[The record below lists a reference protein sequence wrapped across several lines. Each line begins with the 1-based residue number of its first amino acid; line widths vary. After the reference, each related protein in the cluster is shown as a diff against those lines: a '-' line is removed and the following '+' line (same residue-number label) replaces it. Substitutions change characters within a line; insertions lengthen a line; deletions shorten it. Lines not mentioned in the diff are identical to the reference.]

1 MRGDTKA
8 LVQAILAGG
17 VIGLLISSFRRKPE
31 PGVQADCSLVTPEG
45 GRVAGVRYLESVTGG
60 GDPSQPLPM
69 LVVFHSRGAS
79 AAGAAKF
86 GGIQTPVRVIRPE
99 GTVRLSSNAPS
110 WFTLPS
116 KTSDTETYHREM
128 SERSAELGRFLAE
141 LVQCRPT
148 VGRPVVTGTSEGA
161 HVAYLL
167 ASQNAGQVQGAV
179 ALLGYLPQPFWNSGM
194 APTVGMHGTNDNTVP
209 YARTKTYWDA
219 MQGRGANL
227 ATQSF
232 PTGHSVS
239 SGMTSAWY
247 SAVRQMLGVPA

>member
-1 MRGDTKA
+1 MRGDAKA
-8 LVQAILAGG
+8 IVQAVIAGG
-17 VIGLLISSFRRKPE
+17 LIGLLVTSFRRKSE
-31 PGVQADCSLVTPEG
+31 PGVQADCSSVTPEG

-86 GGIQTPVRVIRPE
+86 GAIQTPVRVIRPE
-99 GTVRLSSNAPS
+99 GTIRLPSNAPS
-110 WFTLPS
+110 WFSLPS
-116 KTSDTETYHREM
+116 KTSDTGTYHREM

-148 VGRPVVTGTSEGA
+148 IGRPVVTGTSEGA

-167 ASQNAGQVQGAV
+167 ASQNASQVQGAV
-179 ALLGYLPQPFWNSGM
+179 PLLGYLPQPFWNAGM
-194 APTVGMHGTNDNTVP
+194 APTSAMHGTNDNTVP
-209 YARTKTYWDA
+209 YARTKAYWDA
-219 MQGRGANL
+219 MKASGANL

-239 SGMTSAWY
+239 SAMTSAWY
-247 SAVRQMLGVPA
+247 AAVRQMLGVPA